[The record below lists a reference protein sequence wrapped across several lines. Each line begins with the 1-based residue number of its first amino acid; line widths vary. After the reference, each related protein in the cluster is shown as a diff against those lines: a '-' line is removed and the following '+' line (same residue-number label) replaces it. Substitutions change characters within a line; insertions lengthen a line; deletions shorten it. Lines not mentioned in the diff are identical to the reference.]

1 VDGLWIAAHGRKK
14 KKDNQ
19 QQPLNSIKV
28 CHCLV
33 LCYHTNDEV
42 YDKCKGIKSMTI
54 LTAENLSKN
63 YGERILLNNVNFS
76 IEDGDKIGLIGVNG
90 AGKSTFLKM
99 VADLEVLDGGKLI
112 KGSAVQIEYLPQE
125 PEFDDEATVILQVFK
140 GNSPVMQLL
149 REYEQVLEQSSKRPD
164 DMEWQKKLIE
174 LNRQMDIHDAWQL
187 ESSAKAILTKLGITD
202 FSATI
207 GNLSGGQKKR
217 IALASALINPSDL
230 LILDEPTNHIDN
242 DTVAW
247 LEDFIAKRKGAL
259 LMVTHD
265 RYFLDRVATRII
277 ELDQGQLYSYD
288 GNYSTFVTMKAEREE
303 QRASSERKRQNLF
316 RHELAWIRRG
326 AQARSTKQKARIE
339 RFEELSAQKP
349 KNSAGEVEISVGSSR
364 LGRKILSLENVSKE
378 FDGIPFIHDFN
389 YTLLRDDRVG
399 IVGPNGSGKS
409 TLLNL
414 IAGRLACSA
423 GTVEVGQTVKI
434 GYFSQENGEMNQEL
448 RVIDYIKEEAGY
460 ITTADGQ
467 SISAGQMLER
477 FLFPSSVQWMPI
489 AKLSGGEKRRL
500 YLLRIL
506 MSSPNVLLL
515 DEPTNDLDIPTLSV
529 LENYLDD
536 FPGAVVAVSHDRYFL
551 DRLVDKI
558 FAFEG
563 DGVITQYIGGYSSYI
578 ENRKLSAKETLPKS
592 AKNEKNITEKDP
604 ARARPRKFSF
614 KEQRE
619 YEQIEG
625 LIADAEQELEK
636 INMAINSA
644 GSNFELLQGLVSSK
658 QQWEHELDALL
669 ERWAYLTEVAEEMQ
683 KN

>member
-1 VDGLWIAAHGRKK
+1 
-14 KKDNQ
+14 
-19 QQPLNSIKV
+19 
-28 CHCLV
+28 
-33 LCYHTNDEV
+33 
-42 YDKCKGIKSMTI
+42 MTI

-76 IEDGDKIGLIGVNG
+76 IEEGDKIGLIGVNG

-99 VADLEVLDGGKLI
+99 IAGLEVLDAGKLI

-125 PEFDDEATVILQVFK
+125 PEFDDEAAVILQVFK

-149 REYEQVLEQSSKRPD
+149 REYEQVLEQSFKRPD
-164 DMEWQKKLIE
+164 DKECQKKLIE

-202 FSATI
+202 FSAAI

-217 IALASALINPSDL
+217 IALASALINASDL

-277 ELDQGQLYSYD
+277 ELDQGQLYSYA

-349 KNSAGEVEISVGSSR
+349 KSSAGEVEISVGSSR
-364 LGRKILSLENVSKE
+364 LGRKILSLENISKE
-378 FDGIPFIHDFN
+378 FDGIPFIHDFS

-414 IAGRLACSA
+414 IAGQLTCSA
-423 GTVEVGQTVKI
+423 GTIEVGQTVKI

-536 FPGAVVAVSHDRYFL
+536 FPGAVIAVSHDRYFL

-563 DGVITQYIGGYSSYI
+563 DGLITQYSGGYSSYI
-578 ENRKLSAKETLPKS
+578 ENRKLREKETLPKS
-592 AKNEKNITEKDP
+592 AKNEKTITEKDP
-604 ARARPRKFSF
+604 ARLRPRKFSF

-625 LIADAEQELEK
+625 RIADAEQELEK
-636 INMAINSA
+636 INRAIHSA

-658 QQWEHELDALL
+658 QQMEQELDELL
-669 ERWAYLTEVAEEMQ
+669 ERWAYLTEAAEEMQ